1 MKKIVLLLLKI
12 VGGTA
17 VGAVLLAG
25 VGLLLLN
32 TSFVQN
38 SLLQEAVLMLKE
50 RLNTE
55 VSIDEIRINLF
66 GQDVSLLGVNVEDQQ
81 HRRLLHLEELGVEV
95 DLWPLMRHEVKVVDA
110 KVKGLEANLLK
121 SDSDSVANFQF
132 IVDAFKKKKPA
143 RDSLHVTDSVKPKNK
158 LNIDVDRIWLER
170 IKVKYNQ
177 QEAQLGSLLF
187 RKGSNGRMI
196 AEIRDLQSAWVQKTK
211 KGPVDTKLSIGLVNI
226 LDMKDRRQLEINQL
240 RYITDNRKPRKNA
253 NKPKR
258 GFFDVGHF
266 DLTAHLNVRLDH
278 LAKDSVVAVIT
289 DMTAVDSVSGIDVR
303 NLKTRVEA
311 NKQVAH
317 LKQFSISL
325 PHTTL
330 AIESATLQLPSKK
343 QGRKLAYTTSLIKGR
358 TLLKDISRTFAPVLK
373 NFNEPLLLQLRM
385 SGNDEGMQFRDVR
398 INTQKK
404 DLTIQASGFISGL
417 KDKYKLQ
424 VHFDVHRMHA
434 KVGSAERIISQ
445 FPVKKYMM
453 KQVNNLGNI
462 DYTGRFDVLWKR
474 EQFAGRLTTAVG
486 KLDFNFALDENN
498 KYVLGSVRTDSL
510 HFGKAMDMPDIK
522 KVAFKADFKFDIS
535 KPRTAIMRKKVG
547 GKLPMGEVHA
557 EVYEAKYKLLHVR
570 NTVLTLKSN
579 GAIAEGNVNVRGK
592 RVDLLCSFSFTNTN
606 EMKKTKIKPGIKF
619 HGLSDEEKA
628 KREAKKQ
635 QEAEEKAARK
645 AAKAE
650 AKAARKAAKEAEDAA
665 KDAEKAARKAAK
677 AEEKAARK
685 AAKAQEKAARKAA
698 KEAEKAA
705 RKAAKEAEKD

>member
-1 MKKIVLLLLKI
+1 MKKIILLVLKI
-12 VGGTA
+12 VGGTTLGILLLI
-17 VGAVLLAG
+17 GAA
-25 VGLLLLN
+25 LLLLN

-50 RLNTE
+50 RLQTE
-55 VSIDEIRINLF
+55 VSIDKISINFF
-66 GQDVSLLGVNVEDQQ
+66 GQDVRLMGVNVEDQQ
-81 HRRLLHLEELGVEV
+81 HRRLLHLDELGVEV

-132 IVDAFKKKKPA
+132 IVDAFKKKKPV
-143 RDSLHVTDSVKPKNK
+143 RDSLPVRDSVKPKNK
-158 LNIDVDRIWLER
+158 LNIDVDRVWLER

-196 AEIRDLQSAWVQKTK
+196 AEIRDLQSAWVQNTK
-211 KGPVDTKLSIGLVNI
+211 KGPVDTQLRIGLVNI
-226 LDMKDRRQLEINQL
+226 LDMKDRRQLEISQL

-253 NKPKR
+253 GKPKR

-266 DLTAHLNVRLDH
+266 NLTAHLNVRLEH

-289 DMTAVDSVSGIDVR
+289 DMTAVDSMSGIDVR

-325 PHTTL
+325 PNTTL
-330 AIESATLQLPSKK
+330 NIDAATLQLPSKK
-343 QGRKLAYTTSLIKGR
+343 QGRKLAFTTSLIKGR

-373 NFNEPLLLQLRM
+373 GFNEPLLLQLRM
-385 SGNDEGMQFRDVR
+385 SGNDESMQFRDVK
-398 INTQKK
+398 INTPKN

-424 VHFDVHRMHA
+424 VHFDVHRMLA

-462 DYTGRFDVLWKR
+462 SYTGRFDVLWKR
-474 EQFAGRLTTAVG
+474 EQFAGQLSTAVG
-486 KLDFNFALDENN
+486 KLNFDFALDENN

-535 KPRTAIMRKKVG
+535 KPRTAIMRRKVG

-579 GAIAEGNVNVRGK
+579 GAIAEGKVDVRGK

-606 EMKKTKIKPGIKF
+606 EMKKTKIKPSIKF

-628 KREAKKQ
+628 KREALKQ
-635 QEAEEKAARK
+635 QKADEKAARK

-650 AKAARKAAKEAEDAA
+650 EKAAKDAEKAAKKAA

-685 AAKAQEKAARKAA
+685 AAKEAEKAAKKAA
-698 KEAEKAA
+698 KEA
-705 RKAAKEAEKD
+705 AKNAQ

>member
-1 MKKIVLLLLKI
+1 MKKIILLVLKI
-12 VGGTA
+12 VGGTTLGILLLI
-17 VGAVLLAG
+17 GAA
-25 VGLLLLN
+25 LLLLN

-38 SLLQEAVLMLKE
+38 SLLQEAVVMLKE
-50 RLNTE
+50 RLQTE
-55 VSIDEIRINLF
+55 VSIDKISINFF
-66 GQDVSLLGVNVEDQQ
+66 GQDVRLMGVNVEDQQ
-81 HRRLLHLEELGVEV
+81 HRRLLHLDELGVEV

-132 IVDAFKKKKPA
+132 IVDAFKKKKPV
-143 RDSLHVTDSVKPKNK
+143 RDSLPVRDSVKPKNK
-158 LNIDVDRIWLER
+158 LNIDVDRVWLER

-196 AEIRDLQSAWVQKTK
+196 AEIRDLQSAWVQNTK
-211 KGPVDTKLSIGLVNI
+211 KGPVDTQLRIGLVNI
-226 LDMKDRRQLEINQL
+226 LDMKDRRQLEISQL

-253 NKPKR
+253 GKPKR

-266 DLTAHLNVRLDH
+266 NLTAHLNVRLEH

-289 DMTAVDSVSGIDVR
+289 DMTAVDSMSGIDVR

-325 PHTTL
+325 PNTTL
-330 AIESATLQLPSKK
+330 NIDAATLQLPSKK
-343 QGRKLAYTTSLIKGR
+343 QGRKLAFTTSLIKGR

-373 NFNEPLLLQLRM
+373 GFNEPLLLQLRM
-385 SGNDEGMQFRDVR
+385 SGNDESMQFRNVK
-398 INTQKK
+398 INTSKN

-424 VHFDVHRMHA
+424 VHFDVHRMLA

-462 DYTGRFDVLWKR
+462 SYTGRFDVLWKR
-474 EQFAGRLTTAVG
+474 EQFAGQLSTAVG
-486 KLDFNFALDENN
+486 KLNFDFALDENN

-535 KPRTAIMRKKVG
+535 KPRTAIMRRKVG

-579 GAIAEGNVNVRGK
+579 GAIAEGKVDVRGK

-606 EMKKTKIKPGIKF
+606 EMKKTKIKPSIKF

-628 KREAKKQ
+628 KREVLKQ
-635 QEAEEKAARK
+635 QKADEKAARK

-650 AKAARKAAKEAEDAA
+650 EKAAKDAEKAAKKAA

-685 AAKAQEKAARKAA
+685 AAKEAEKAAKKAA
-698 KEAEKAA
+698 KEA
-705 RKAAKEAEKD
+705 AKNAQ